1 MSFPLGA
8 IGIAIVFGTGII
20 WWGDRFDR
28 FRRTTIILFGIM
40 GGIGLVAAGL
50 VVNHGAFGAGDSLSQ
65 TALVVAASLVFA
77 AGFGVLAA
85 TQGTGSSDTFHQI
98 GIGIGI
104 GNGVIAAL
112 YAILLYRM
120 RTALA

>member
-1 MSFPLGA
+1 MLSVGYLAMGLIQPGSWLVADRLAIQVGA
-8 IGIAIVFGTGII
+8 IG
-20 WWGDRFDR
+20 
-28 FRRTTIILFGIM
+28 
-40 GGIGLVAAGL
+40 
-50 VVNHGAFGAGDSLSQ
+50 
-65 TALVVAASLVFA
+65 SLVFA